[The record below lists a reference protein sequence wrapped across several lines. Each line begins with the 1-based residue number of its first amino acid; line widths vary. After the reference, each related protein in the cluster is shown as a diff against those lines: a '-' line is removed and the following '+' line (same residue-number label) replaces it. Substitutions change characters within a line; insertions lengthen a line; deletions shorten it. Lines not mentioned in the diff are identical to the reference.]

1 MKQPLDIRFLGLEA
15 SDAVEAAARDKA
27 HKLEQFCPDLMTC
40 RVTIEQLHKH
50 RQQAGRSRCGS
61 T

>member
-27 HKLEQFCPDLMTC
+27 HKLIDDEGYEWP
-40 RVTIEQLHKH
+40 
-50 RQQAGRSRCGS
+50 GS
-61 T
+61 LPCTAEKPTP